1 MLSNPSERETV
12 SGKKQHITTRTI
24 LGSKPYPKNK
34 IIIGAIAIVGMVWV
48 IIKIGYKAC
57 FIVLYLSI
65 KMAVLNDKNILLIRP
80 IIVSENVINECFNNV
95 KNSFINE
102 DITEL
107 GEGNM
112 NLGIILNS
120 DTINQIIKSKNKIIN
135 EGKNFFILLYI
146 I

>member
-1 MLSNPSERETV
+1 
-12 SGKKQHITTRTI
+12 
-24 LGSKPYPKNK
+24 
-34 IIIGAIAIVGMVWV
+34 
-48 IIKIGYKAC
+48 
-57 FIVLYLSI
+57 
-65 KMAVLNDKNILLIRP
+65 MAVLNDKNILLIRP

>member
-1 MLSNPSERETV
+1 
-12 SGKKQHITTRTI
+12 
-24 LGSKPYPKNK
+24 
-34 IIIGAIAIVGMVWV
+34 
-48 IIKIGYKAC
+48 
-57 FIVLYLSI
+57 
-65 KMAVLNDKNILLIRP
+65 MAVLNDKNILTIRP
-80 IIVSENVINECFNNV
+80 IIVSENVINECFNNI

-102 DITEL
+102 DITEI

-135 EGKNFFILLYI
+135 EGNSFFILLYI